1 MPVIPAL
8 RRLEQEECGEFKV
21 TQAYILRPCLKNTKA
36 RVGKIAERIK
46 VLATQAWKPESPGST
61 Q

>member
-8 RRLEQEECGEFKV
+8 RRLEQEECREFKV

-36 RVGKIAERIK
+36 RVSKIAERVK
-46 VLATQAWKPESPGST
+46 VLATQVWEPEST